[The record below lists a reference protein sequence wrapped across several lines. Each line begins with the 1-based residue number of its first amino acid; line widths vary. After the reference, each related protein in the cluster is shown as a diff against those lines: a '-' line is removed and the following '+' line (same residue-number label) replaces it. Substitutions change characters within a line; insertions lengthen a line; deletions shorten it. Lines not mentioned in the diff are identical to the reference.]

1 VQSTAEEWCG
11 IDLDRIQ
18 VEGEPALL
26 LMEGLLSNL
35 PISIAVRNSGTEAKT
50 SISIRF
56 ATGIEA
62 DGAELMALLEAT
74 LAPHLS
80 P

>member
-1 VQSTAEEWCG
+1 MQSTAEEWCG
-11 IDLDRIQ
+11 VDLDRIQ

-26 LMEGLLSNL
+26 LMEGLLGNL

-50 SISIRF
+50 AISIRF

-62 DGAELMALLEAT
+62 DGVELMALLEAT